1 MNMSEHIHYLEVC
14 AEIGGI
20 SECNGR
26 YTAGLSERI
35 AATGKAIEDL
45 TVRELLELHRQF
57 NEFFNAMYAPL
68 PPRIDEIVPCIY
80 ELVPEMLVARK
91 LD

>member
-1 MNMSEHIHYLEVC
+1 MSKLRDHHHHLDVC

-20 SECNGR
+20 AESNGR

-45 TVRELLELHRQF
+45 TVRELLDLHRQHNEWF
-57 NEFFNAMYAPL
+57 NSVHA
-68 PPRIDEIVPCIY
+68 
-80 ELVPEMLVARK
+80 
-91 LD
+91 